1 VRSELFDR
9 RLDEAWAGARASG
22 LITDPISDIREHAA
36 GFVSAAWH
44 LSPPVEL
51 VDIGSGAGIPGIHLA
66 QQLAGTRVR
75 LVDASARRCD
85 MARAAVSAVE
95 LTARVTVTHA
105 RVEELAREEAWRG
118 RADGVVSRLFGPA
131 AEAAECALPLLA
143 VGGRMVVS
151 VNRATG
157 DWWRSAPLTQLGAM
171 LEESWETP
179 AGAYV
184 AIVRTEPAPD
194 RYPRRPPARRR
205 RPWPD

>member
-1 VRSELFDR
+1 
-9 RLDEAWAGARASG
+9 
-22 LITDPISDIREHAA
+22 
-36 GFVSAAWH
+36 
-44 LSPPVEL
+44 
-51 VDIGSGAGIPGIHLA
+51 
-66 QQLAGTRVR
+66 
-75 LVDASARRCD
+75 

-184 AIVRTEPAPD
+184 AVVCTAPAPD
-194 RYPRRPPARRR
+194 RYPRRLPARRR